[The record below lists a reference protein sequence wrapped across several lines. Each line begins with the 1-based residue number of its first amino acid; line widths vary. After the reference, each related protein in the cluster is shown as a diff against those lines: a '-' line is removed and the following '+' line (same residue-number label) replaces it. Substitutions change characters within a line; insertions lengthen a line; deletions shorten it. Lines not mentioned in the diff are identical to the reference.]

1 MREKLLDSIDTNDF
15 NPLFERIEYEEKNFF
30 ITGRAGTGKS
40 TFLLFYRQRT
50 GKNLVVLAPTG
61 VAALN
66 IKGQTIHSFFNF
78 RPDITVD
85 SVRAVRFHPKMKKVY
100 KNLDTIIIDEISMV
114 RADLL
119 DCIDA
124 FLRMYGPRS
133 DKPFGGVQM
142 ILIGD
147 LYQLAPV
154 VRQDEQS
161 IFSTVYESPYFFS
174 ANALKRVDISYIELE
189 QSYRQKDDRFI
200 DLLNRIRTNAV
211 QQEDVDA
218 FNERYQPDFEPD
230 MDKFFIYLT
239 TTNRLADQ
247 INERRLHDIDR
258 ESFSVEGALKGE
270 FDNKFLPTHAN
281 LDLKIGSQVM
291 LLNNDTERRWVN
303 GSIGKIL
310 DLFFE
315 GETPVCILIELSD
328 GRKVEVTPFIWEL
341 FHFYYNEETETIES
355 QTIGSFQQFPVK
367 LAWAVTIHKS
377 QGKTFDHV
385 IVDIGRGTFCHGQ
398 LYVALSRC
406 TTLEG
411 IVLKRPISRK
421 DVLMDTRI
429 AEFLTLF
436 QYQQAE
442 VRFPIKT
449 RQTMLE
455 TALSRNQMLEITYL
469 KENNQKFLR
478 RVIPRALRQVEY
490 NGQPCLGVEAFCLD
504 RNANWIFRLPC
515 IMDIKVIEDGAVAKK
530 EAE

>member
-1 MREKLLDSIDTNDF
+1 MKDRLPDSINTQDF
-15 NPLFERIEYEEKNFF
+15 VPLFERIEYEEKHFF

-85 SVRAVRFHPKMKKVY
+85 GVRTVRFHPKMKKVY
-100 KNLDTIIIDEISMV
+100 QNLDTIIIDEISMV

-142 ILIGD
+142 IFIGD

-161 IFSTVYESPYFFS
+161 IFSTMYDSPYFFS
-174 ANALKRVDISYIELE
+174 AKSLQKIDMHYVELE

-211 QQEDVDA
+211 EQEDIDA

-247 INERRLHDIDR
+247 INERRLNDIDR
-258 ESFSVEGALKGE
+258 NSFSVEGVLKGE
-270 FDNKFLPTHAN
+270 FDTKFLPTHAN

-315 GETPVCILIELSD
+315 GETPVCILVELSG
-328 GRKVEVTPFIWEL
+328 GRKVEVTPFTWEL
-341 FHFYYNEETETIES
+341 FQFYYDEETETIEAR
-355 QTIGSFQQFPVK
+355 TAGSFQQFPLK
-367 LAWAVTIHKS
+367 LAWAVTIHKG

-385 IVDIGRGTFCHGQ
+385 IVDIGEGTFCHGQ

-421 DVLMDTRI
+421 DVFMDARI
-429 AEFLTLF
+429 AEFLTQF
-436 QYQQAE
+436 QYQQAAA
-442 VRFPIKT
+442 RFPLKK
-449 RQTMLE
+449 RQAIIE
-455 TALSRNQMLEITYL
+455 TALTRNQTLEITYL

-478 RVIPRALRQVEY
+478 RVIPRVLRQVEHK
-490 NGQPCLGVEAFCLD
+490 GEPCLGLEAFCLD
-504 RNANWIFRLPC
+504 RQANWVFRLPC
-515 IMDIKVIEDGAVAKK
+515 ITDIKVVDREPV
-530 EAE
+530 